1 MRQKVKAI
9 KFSPFSFCVTQKI
22 IAFFFG
28 GYKNTPYFCNCQ
40 NQCSNTQTKGA
51 MNIKPRTY

>member
-1 MRQKVKAI
+1 MAI
-9 KFSPFSFCVTQKI
+9 FSNLFLRHAKI

-28 GYKNTPYFCNCQ
+28 GYKTSNYLCNCQ